1 MTQQQILSPFDAA
14 VYTPPI
20 FPARLTDEEAEIKG
34 LLMLDSSVNRFDLQ
48 MFASGF
54 TQDIQDSLFDE
65 WPEMFASQFEAA
77 KHNAR
82 ERCRVALAYVQW
94 LRKGRAAVGG
104 VL

>member
-1 MTQQQILSPFDAA
+1 MTKQQILSPFDAA
-14 VYTPPI
+14 VYIPFVIIPK
-20 FPARLTDEEAEIKG
+20 TDEELQRRNEQ
-34 LLMLDSSVNRFDLQ
+34 MLDSSVNRFDLQ
-48 MFASGF
+48 LFASGF

-65 WPEMFASQFEAA
+65 WPETFANQFAA
-77 KHNAR
+77 AAHDAR